1 MRKELRIIT
10 LAVFLTLL
18 SMTNAWSIDFETG
31 IGLDT
36 QPIVNIGAVTFGGGW
51 VYNVDFDA
59 PGGGGGAQANEP
71 SDETVALLNGN
82 LVVVPADTRITFPS
96 DVSSVSFWY
105 SLDTTSGNRVVSFYN
120 QSGVLLGT
128 ITLNQCGST
137 LCSPGLC
144 VGDPNGSFCS
154 WTQVNFSAN
163 NIRYM

>member
-120 QSGVLLGT
+120 Q
-128 ITLNQCGST
+128 
-137 LCSPGLC
+137 PC
-144 VGDPNGSFCS
+144 VAQGY
-154 WTQVNFSAN
+154 VSA
-163 NIRYM
+163 ILTEVSVHGHR